1 MLMGGFHHVRIR
13 QRVISKRYNIIGSQ
27 ERLTAAV
34 VEDRH
39 YYRNMR
45 TNKELFCV
53 VVHHKVETLTKKY
66 LKMSLREYDFI
77 VNKINQ
83 KKPSVIKVMM

>member
-1 MLMGGFHHVRIR
+1 MGGFHHVRVR
-13 QRVISKRYNIIGSQ
+13 QRVICKGHNIIGSH
-27 ERLTAAV
+27 EWLTAAV

-45 TNKELFCV
+45 TNKELFCI
-53 VVHHKVETLTKKY
+53 VVHHKVETLTEKY

-77 VNKINQ
+77 VNNINQ
-83 KKPSVIKVMM
+83 KKPNIIKTKL

>member
-1 MLMGGFHHVRIR
+1 MLMGGFHHVRVR
-13 QRVISKRYNIIGSQ
+13 QRVIFKRYNIIGSH
-27 ERLTAAV
+27 ERLAAV

-39 YYRNMR
+39 YYRNMK
-45 TNKELFCV
+45 TNKQLFCV

-83 KKPSVIKVMM
+83 KKPSVIKAKM